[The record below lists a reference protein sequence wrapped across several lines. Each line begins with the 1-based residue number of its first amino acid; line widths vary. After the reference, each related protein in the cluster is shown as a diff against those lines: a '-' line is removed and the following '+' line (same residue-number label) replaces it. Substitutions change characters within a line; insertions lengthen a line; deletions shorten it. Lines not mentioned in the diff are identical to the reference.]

1 MTYGPERMA
10 RLRPFSVFHA
20 TFFNRFPFGQRAL
33 SARSEFA
40 FRCSGVNFAAE
51 ALPPM
56 ECVAGFVNG
65 TIPVIHP
72 PAYSA
77 QYPHL
82 RFLKKKR
89 NREHHATVVKR
100 HPCRDSR
107 HLCRAVGVL
116 SLLSL
121 ETLFREEK
129 VGGFSSTPRASV
141 SDSTPPHPPSD
152 QLNQIATRRSNQ
164 GTLLE

>member
-1 MTYGPERMA
+1 
-10 RLRPFSVFHA
+10 LFLHA
-20 TFFNRFPFGQRAL
+20 AFLNRFPFGQRAL

-56 ECVAGFVNG
+56 ECVAEFVNG

-77 QYPHL
+77 QYPYL

-89 NREHHATVVKR
+89 NREHPT
-100 HPCRDSR
+100 
-107 HLCRAVGVL
+107 
-116 SLLSL
+116 
-121 ETLFREEK
+121 
-129 VGGFSSTPRASV
+129 
-141 SDSTPPHPPSD
+141 
-152 QLNQIATRRSNQ
+152 TRPW
-164 GTLLE
+164 